1 MGKVFQ
7 VLNRAAGTHRPTP
20 SAPRILE
27 NGSAPPPDAPEEP
40 NEEVPFIEVGPRKSV
55 QASPGVLATTTQAK
69 KDQRGAAN
77 DPHTA
82 PIRTV
87 LAQAEPVS
95 SVLQSPHVVPQ
106 PIAFPQPAEPTGER
120 YHQLLDRLTL
130 PRADTPARL
139 LLFSPAAE
147 AADELTV
154 TVLLN
159 LAVTAARGYGRSV
172 VVVDADFRQPRI
184 ARTLG
189 LKEHPGLGEILAGEC
204 ALEPSLQLHEQ
215 ATLFALTA
223 GTGERSGG
231 VRCVVETVRSV
242 LRQLRQRFD
251 LVLVRGPIWDGGSDA
266 GHLAEVCDGVYPVL
280 PEAEA
285 TTPRVDEVL
294 QTIPHRGT
302 KPTGCILATE

>member
-1 MGKVFQ
+1 
-7 VLNRAAGTHRPTP
+7 
-20 SAPRILE
+20 
-27 NGSAPPPDAPEEP
+27 
-40 NEEVPFIEVGPRKSV
+40 
-55 QASPGVLATTTQAK
+55 
-69 KDQRGAAN
+69 
-77 DPHTA
+77 
-82 PIRTV
+82 
-87 LAQAEPVS
+87 
-95 SVLQSPHVVPQ
+95 
-106 PIAFPQPAEPTGER
+106 
-120 YHQLLDRLTL
+120 
-130 PRADTPARL
+130 
-139 LLFSPAAE
+139 
-147 AADELTV
+147 
-154 TVLLN
+154 
-159 LAVTAARGYGRSV
+159 V

-302 KPTGCILATE
+302 KP